1 MWNLP
6 YHLSRIWSGRLR
18 GVPFGVLGV
27 GAAAL
32 RSPSGRAMVR
42 RSLSTARVV
51 TVRDRPSLNALR
63 RLGLSP
69 LLAADPVLS
78 LPVEVADADRLVV
91 CLRPPVGQPG
101 RFGRLLPAGSGPAE
115 PGPVWVDA
123 MAAALDQTATALG
136 LTTRFVAM
144 QRGRDDL
151 VHQQVAETMRTPS
164 EQAVPNLAD
173 VLTEVSRGQVVVA
186 MRYHG
191 GVAALAA
198 GRPSV
203 LIGYSPKVAALA
215 ADAAPA
221 ALLVGQPPQRLR
233 GPPSFGPGCP
243 RSHPRGRPRS
253 RASTGAGNR
262 QRPGNRPVAR
272 TDGWVRTLRR
282 RRRRCGCGPGLVTGA
297 ERRRPV
303 GAALRSRRT
312 ASPPPSRR
320 LPSLPGFT
328 PAQPPQVPR
337 QRRGASPATEE
348 AGRSQGTRVSP
359 TRVPSRQ
366 DDGPGS
372 DTPRSRSGRSA
383 PGRGRRDPPLPGRTR
398 TKWSR
403 PGW

>member
-1 MWNLP
+1 MRVAVAGWIGSSNLGDELIFAAIARKLAARGVETVAVSIDPAATSRDHAVAAVRAPSLSLTPPDRLVFGGGEVLQDETSVWNLP

-42 RSLSTARVV
+42 RSLSTAGVV

-101 RFGRLLPAGSGPAE
+101 RFGRLLPAASGPAE

-151 VHQQVAETMRTPS
+151 IHQQVAEKMRTPS
-164 EQAVPNLAD
+164 EQAVPELVD

-221 ALLVGQPPQRLR
+221 ALLVGNHPSAFGDLPRLARVALDHTQEVGRVAERLR
-233 GPPSFGPGCP
+233 E
-243 RSHPRGRPRS
+243 RETVNDQAIDRLLEQT
-253 RASTGAGNR
+253 AQT
-262 QRPGNRPVAR
+262 QR
-272 TDGWVRTLRR
+272 
-282 RRRRCGCGPGLVTGA
+282 
-297 ERRRPV
+297 
-303 GAALRSRRT
+303 
-312 ASPPPSRR
+312 
-320 LPSLPGFT
+320 
-328 PAQPPQVPR
+328 
-337 QRRGASPATEE
+337 
-348 AGRSQGTRVSP
+348 
-359 TRVPSRQ
+359 
-366 DDGPGS
+366 
-372 DTPRSRSGRSA
+372 
-383 PGRGRRDPPLPGRTR
+383 
-398 TKWSR
+398 
-403 PGW
+403 